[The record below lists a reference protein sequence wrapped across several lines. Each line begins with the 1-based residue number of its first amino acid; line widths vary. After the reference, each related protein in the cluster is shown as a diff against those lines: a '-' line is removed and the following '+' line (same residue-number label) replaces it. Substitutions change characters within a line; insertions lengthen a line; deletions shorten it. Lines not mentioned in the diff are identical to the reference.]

1 MRTVES
7 LVCVL
12 VSAAIANAGSIP
24 INHFTCHKVKD
35 SLAKAVV
42 DKSITEFTP
51 PGAIPSDCQVKLP
64 AKLACVPTAK
74 DIVSPLAQTQ
84 TNPVVCYKVKCPKQ
98 AATTWVVTDQFGTH
112 TLTAK
117 SPGMLCAPA
126 CLPTGGSCLSNTTCC
141 SGICTALVCL

>member
-1 MRTVES
+1 MEGPATAA
-7 LVCVL
+7 
-12 VSAAIANAGSIP
+12 AAITRGINRLDHDLTAQLCAGSD
-24 INHFTCHKVKD
+24 T
-35 SLAKAVV
+35 
-42 DKSITEFTP
+42 
-51 PGAIPSDCQVKLP
+51 
-64 AKLACVPTAK
+64 PTAK

-98 AATTWVVTDQFGTH
+98 AARTWVVTDQFGTH

-141 SGICTALVCL
+141 SGTCTALVCL